1 MELENHGLNP
11 ENIYKFRL
19 RSGAFFMEKIY
30 KNDELLELTNGS
42 YLIHDSSVTRFDI
55 YIQDYHLCID
65 VYFDS

>member
-1 MELENHGLNP
+1 
-11 ENIYKFRL
+11 
-19 RSGAFFMEKIY
+19 MEKIY